1 MSLYTSILGLSGRL
15 MTNNFQYLQRTENFS
30 RFRESK
36 SEFLETS
43 YQITECLITP
53 NVANTN
59 KDREGSINLAGG
71 SIMIHAQKF
80 IDVGLIDDNGKLL
93 VNPNTDHILINGNR
107 FEVTEV
113 EYAGW
118 DWVLKKFILINLNYR
133 QFINSN

>member
-1 MSLYTSILGLSGRL
+1 MSLYISILGLSSRL

-30 RFRESK
+30 RFRESNV
-36 SEFLETS
+36 EFLETS
-43 YQITECLITP
+43 YGITECLITP

-59 KDREGSINLAGG
+59 KDREGSTNLAGG

-80 IDVGLIDDNGKLL
+80 IDVGLIDANGNLL
-93 VNPNTDHILINGNR
+93 TNPNTDHILINGNR

-133 QFINSN
+133 QFITSN

>member
-1 MSLYTSILGLSGRL
+1 MSLYSSILGLSARL

-36 SEFLETS
+36 TEFLETS
-43 YQITECLITP
+43 YQINECLITP
-53 NVANTN
+53 HVANTN
-59 KDREGSINLAGG
+59 KEREGSTNLHGG

-80 IDVGLIDDNGKLL
+80 IDVGLIDSNGKLL

-133 QFINSN
+133 QFLTSN